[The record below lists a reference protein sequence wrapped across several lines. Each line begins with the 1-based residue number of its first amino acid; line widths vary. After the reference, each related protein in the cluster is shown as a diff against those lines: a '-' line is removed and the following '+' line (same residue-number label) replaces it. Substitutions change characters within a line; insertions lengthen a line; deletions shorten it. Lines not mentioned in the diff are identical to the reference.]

1 MPPRLGDLCS
11 MHQQATFAQ
20 RGLHIGDT
28 QGIGRRTMLD
38 REGSSNPRDLAA
50 QRCGWDHAGNLPGL
64 AFRLTGRKDW
74 AEDLT
79 QDVCLALP
87 AKLRGF
93 RGEARFTTWLWR
105 VVVNSVHDRRRR
117 EAVRAR
123 AADGWGDREIDRQ
136 AEIAEEGE
144 AMEWLRAAMAA
155 LPEDLRDTLALTLE
169 GEMTH
174 AEAAAVLGLSE
185 GTVSWRLSEVRRR
198 LRAMREE
205 ELRA

>member
-1 MPPRLGDLCS
+1 MRMAVSDEELAEAAARGD
-11 MHQQATFAQ
+11 
-20 RGLHIGDT
+20 
-28 QGIGRRTMLD
+28 
-38 REGSSNPRDLAA
+38 RDAFGALLA
-50 QRCGWDHAGNLPGL
+50 RHYDSVFRL
-64 AFRLTGRKDW
+64 AFRLTGRRDW

-79 QDVCLALP
+79 QDVCVALP
-87 AKLRGF
+87 GKLRGF

-105 VVVNSVHDRRRR
+105 VVVNAVHDRRRR
-117 EAVRAR
+117 EAVRAK

-136 AEIAEEGE
+136 AEIAEEAE
-144 AMEWLRAAMAA
+144 AIGWLRAAMAG
-155 LPEDLRDTLALTLE
+155 LPEELRDTLALTLD

-198 LRAMREE
+198 LRAMKQE